1 MRSINL
7 ALLILGLI
15 VGPLT
20 AAPYAYSEETQPPAD
35 LSGSSEI
42 HSQAVDESP
51 IELAQATTT
60 DTSASSVDATLSVQA
75 LLDAQVLDSS
85 NREMGSVRNILVDPQ
100 TGKLARADI
109 ALKGSSGIITK
120 SDQQLSVPWEQLAVK
135 RQGGSFVLVLN
146 QEAMQRI
153 QTIEKQ
159 DKQNQQQ
166 QQKK

>member
-1 MRSINL
+1 
-7 ALLILGLI
+7 
-15 VGPLT
+15 
-20 AAPYAYSEETQPPAD
+20 
-35 LSGSSEI
+35 
-42 HSQAVDESP
+42 
-51 IELAQATTT
+51 
-60 DTSASSVDATLSVQA
+60 
-75 LLDAQVLDSS
+75 
-85 NREMGSVRNILVDPQ
+85 MGSIRNILVEPQ
-100 TGKLARADI
+100 TGKLVRADI